1 MPFPF
6 NLESSLEA
14 SEVYFLL
21 NYNAFSNIRTRD
33 LEEIRR
39 MFADGRWNPKRQ
51 EHETTCIFSKIV
63 IQLSKTN
70 QRNEVSIVA
79 EKKEKKYASDNAQLG
94 ILFLSTSLA
103 S

>member
-39 MFADGRWNPKRQ
+39 MFADGRGEILHFESPSTNKSHFFDKVLSQ
-51 EHETTCIFSKIV
+51 FIFFRI
-63 IQLSKTN
+63 
-70 QRNEVSIVA
+70 
-79 EKKEKKYASDNAQLG
+79 KKLVTITIE
-94 ILFLSTSLA
+94 ILF
-103 S
+103 